1 MSSVARR
8 YAKAIASIAKDE
20 GGLDATG
27 TELRALAGL
36 AADPTIAPI
45 LANPLL
51 SPDSRQAVA
60 RTLGEQLRLSPMT
73 SNFLRLLADHQR
85 LDQLVGIAD
94 QYERI
99 VDKALGR
106 VRARIQ
112 TAVELNAEQQ
122 QAVDAAL
129 ERLTGRK
136 VIAERSVG
144 SELLGG
150 MIVEVEGKVYDGS
163 VRTQLR
169 RLASAMAGGRSF
181 L

>member
-8 YAKAIASIAKDE
+8 YAKAIASIASE
-20 GGLDATG
+20 QNSLDATA
-27 TELRALAGL
+27 TELRALATL
-36 AADPTIAPI
+36 AADPSIAPI

-51 SPDSRQAVA
+51 SPDSRRSIAH
-60 RTLGEQLRLSPMT
+60 TLGEQLQLGPMT
-73 SNFLRLLADHQR
+73 RNFLSLLADQQR
-85 LDQLVGIAD
+85 LDLLMRIAD
-94 QYERI
+94 QYDRI

-112 TAVELNAEQQ
+112 TAVELSADQQ

-136 VIAERSVG
+136 VIAERSVDKD
-144 SELLGG
+144 LLGG
-150 MIVEVEGKVYDGS
+150 MVVEVEGKVYDGS

>member
-8 YAKAIASIAKDE
+8 YAKAIASIAKETGAFDVI
-20 GGLDATG
+20 G
-27 TELRALAGL
+27 TELRTLAGL
-36 AADPTIAPI
+36 AADPTIGPV

-51 SPDSRQAVA
+51 SPASRQSIA
-60 RTLGEQLRLSPMT
+60 RSLGEQLRLAPMT
-73 SNFLRLLADHQR
+73 RNFLGLLADHQR

-99 VDKALGR
+99 VDRELGR
-106 VRARIQ
+106 VRARIH
-112 TAVELNAEQQ
+112 TAVELNEEQQ

-129 ERLTGRK
+129 ERLTGK
-136 VIAERSVG
+136 TVIAERSVDR
-144 SELLGG
+144 ELLGG
-150 MIVEVEGKVYDGS
+150 MVVEVEGKVYDGS

>member
-8 YAKAIASIAKDE
+8 YAKAIASIAEEE
-20 GGLDATG
+20 GALDAIG
-27 TELRALAGL
+27 AELRTLAGL
-36 AADPTIAPI
+36 AADPSMGPI

-51 SPDSRQAVA
+51 SADSRRAIA
-60 RTLGEQLRLSPMT
+60 RSLGEQLRLGPMT
-73 SNFLRLLADHQR
+73 RNFLGLLADHQR

-99 VDKALGR
+99 VDRKLGR
-106 VRARIQ
+106 VRARIS
-112 TAVELNAEQQ
+112 TAVDLSADQQ
-122 QAVDAAL
+122 QAVGAAL
-129 ERLTGRK
+129 ERLTGKK
-136 VIAERSVG
+136 VIAERRVDAA
-144 SELLGG
+144 LLGG
-150 MIVEVEGKVYDGS
+150 MVVEVEGKVYDGS